1 MYYVYILVSESSGA
15 FYVGQT
21 RNLSDRLR
29 RHNSGRSR
37 YTRGQG
43 PWQLAYAERF
53 PSRSAAVRPPDK
65 VGESRAR
72 LGKHRVKISTDPTTQ
87 QR

>member
-53 PSRSAAVRPPDK
+53 PSRSAAVRREMELKSRHSREFLTNLVDGSK
-65 VGESRAR
+65 GEVG
-72 LGKHRVKISTDPTTQ
+72 
-87 QR
+87 